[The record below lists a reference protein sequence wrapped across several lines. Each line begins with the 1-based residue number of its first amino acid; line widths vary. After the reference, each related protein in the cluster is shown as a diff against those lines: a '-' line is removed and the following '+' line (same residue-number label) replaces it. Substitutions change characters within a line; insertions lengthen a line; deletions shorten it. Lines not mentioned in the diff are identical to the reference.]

1 MARRKNVE
9 YMAAEEFN
17 AFGIA
22 TDPAMA
28 AKQIAD
34 GTLKTTEDVENAE
47 GTVIETFS
55 ITVRGKVADAEG
67 VETEKTFY
75 ECAAQPFGWTKVV
88 GFSGIFA
95 NEGAELADDKIA
107 FIGQVFE
114 GEKQGEVIAKLIEL
128 YNSVNRERA
137 KANEYSRVT
146 GIYKPVSEEDKA
158 KAKDQFVKN
167 YAKAFGVSLEQART
181 DLKAK
186 GVI

>member
-1 MARRKNVE
+1 MGRRKNVD
-9 YMAAEEFN
+9 YMAAEEYN

-22 TDPAMA
+22 TDPTQA
-28 AKQIAD
+28 AKQVAD
-34 GTLKTTEDVENAE
+34 GSLKVTEDVDAAE

-75 ECAAQPFGWTKVV
+75 ESSNQPFAWTKVV
-88 GFSGIFA
+88 GLSGIFA
-95 NEGAELADDKIA
+95 AEGAELADDKID

-114 GEKQGEVIAKLIEL
+114 GDKQGEVIQKLIEL
-128 YNSVNRERA
+128 YNSTNRERA
-137 KANEYSRVT
+137 KANEYSRIT

-167 YAKAFGVSLEQART
+167 YAKAFGVSLEQARA

-186 GVI
+186 GVL

>member
-1 MARRKNVE
+1 MAKRKVD

-22 TDPAMA
+22 NDPAEA

-34 GTLKTTEDVENAE
+34 GSLKTTENVDEAE

-55 ITVRGKVADAEG
+55 ITVRGKVTDAEG

-75 ECAAQPFGWTKVV
+75 ECAAQPFGWTKVA

-95 NEGAELADDKIA
+95 NEGAELTDDKIA

-114 GEKQGEVIAKLIEL
+114 GDKQGEVIQKLIEL

-146 GIYKPVSEEDKA
+146 GIYKPVSEEDRA